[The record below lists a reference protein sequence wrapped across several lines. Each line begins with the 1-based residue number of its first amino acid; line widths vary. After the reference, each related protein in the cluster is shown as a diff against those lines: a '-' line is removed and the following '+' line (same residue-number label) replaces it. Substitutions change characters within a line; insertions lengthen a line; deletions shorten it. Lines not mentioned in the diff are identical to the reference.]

1 MATQWA
7 KTWGRS
13 ISYFAAP
20 KVNKVKVMVTFD
32 DLQIFIAS
40 TLDSAFV
47 ISIKFKSKGACPSKI
62 WAFSKVNLKVNFDP
76 KIILIK
82 LKIRM
87 KVNS

>member
-7 KTWGRS
+7 KMWGRS
-13 ISYFAAP
+13 TSDFAAP

-40 TLDSAFV
+40 TLDSAFA
-47 ISIKFKSKGACPSKI
+47 ISIKFRSKGACPSKI
-62 WAFSKVNLKVNFDP
+62 WALSKGSLKVNFDP

-82 LKIRM
+82 LKVRM
-87 KVNS
+87 KVKS